1 MAAGQ
6 NWQILG
12 GRDRMHLELNHN
24 SSGNWSDPKAISE
37 KEPDVEGTFPPR
49 NGGEPRPYSG
59 GGKYYLMSGLDAGQ
73 GTVALADGSV
83 SQINDVE
90 FGTAVKLHLE
100 SEGGVLTEK
109 NAAVL
114 RPNTTR

>member
-1 MAAGQ
+1 
-6 NWQILG
+6 
-12 GRDRMHLELNHN
+12 
-24 SSGNWSDPKAISE
+24 
-37 KEPDVEGTFPPR
+37 
-49 NGGEPRPYSG
+49 
-59 GGKYYLMSGLDAGQ
+59 MSGLDAGQ